1 MDGYS
6 VPIPRLEASSVCP
19 LKKLLSEMP
28 HQIMMFLDIHSI
40 YSTIEAFPEM
50 RSALNDDILWKNL
63 ISRDFYPC
71 KRIWDIL
78 NCSNG
83 PMIDLYCQV
92 MCQRKIMLM
101 QLTKENKEME
111 ESNNLLVVFSLLS
124 SL

>member
-28 HQIMMFLDIHSI
+28 HQIMMFLDISLCNGLNMEASLTLHIHSI

-71 KRIWDIL
+71 SSFW
-78 NCSNG
+78 NC
-83 PMIDLYCQV
+83 
-92 MCQRKIMLM
+92 
-101 QLTKENKEME
+101 
-111 ESNNLLVVFSLLS
+111 
-124 SL
+124 